1 MTYRIMVLNPH
12 SIGAIDPEELQ
23 EVLLLANF
31 HTLAAQY
38 RLDEGLIE
46 GCVSNLEVTT
56 VDPLVAPFFV
66 IKYRGGNYLPL
77 LVYRWAQADQ
87 RGGGLWR
94 DVLPEDLPPQV
105 RQQITDA
112 SEILVIELDK
122 SQLEDMGILLAY
134 EVARW
139 AAVRGG
145 GLVLGLDGKWYR
157 MNRHQAFV
165 PVEAP

>member
-38 RLDEGLIE
+38 GLDKSMIE

-66 IKYRGGNYLPL
+66 IKYQGRNYLPL
-77 LVYRWAQADQ
+77 LVYRWLITD
-87 RGGGLWR
+87 RPGEELWR

-112 SEILVIELDK
+112 SEIVVIELDK

-139 AAVRGG
+139 AAVCGG
-145 GLVLGLDGKWYR
+145 GVVMGLDGKWYR